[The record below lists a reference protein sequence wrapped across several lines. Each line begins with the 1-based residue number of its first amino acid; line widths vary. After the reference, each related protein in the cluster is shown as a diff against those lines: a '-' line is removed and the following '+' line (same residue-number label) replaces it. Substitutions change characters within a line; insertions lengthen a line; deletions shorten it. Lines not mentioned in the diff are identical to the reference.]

1 MKEINIFFQISAV
14 FIGACAYMHAIF
26 MVGEIADRFLG
37 QPLYG

>member
-14 FIGACAYMHAIF
+14 FIGVCAYMHTIF
-26 MVGEIADRFLG
+26 VGEIADRFLG